1 LPVEKIELPGQS
13 FLNLQMHLAGANRR
27 IRGMRT
33 IDCEENETILIDNEI
48 EITVVEIGEDTVVLR
63 IDGIDEEAVE
73 LEEAY
78 PVDL

>member
-1 LPVEKIELPGQS
+1 
-13 FLNLQMHLAGANRR
+13 
-27 IRGMRT
+27 MRT